1 MYIGDAGYTDTYRI
15 GTFIVKMPILEI
27 LSLQSELALDHRV
40 DKEDIRSEK
49 YWEKLSDH

>member
-27 LSLQSELALDHRV
+27 LSLYGRFFLIFTVHIGLHEA
-40 DKEDIRSEK
+40 
-49 YWEKLSDH
+49 